1 MALKTDNKIFLSWDD
16 VNDAV
21 DDICNKI
28 RHDQPNIDSVH
39 GIARGGLIPAV
50 LISHKLGLPYTDV
63 VLPNTL
69 VVDDI
74 CDSGV
79 TLEKAPGVWTAVLH
93 YKPHTSCFQPNMW
106 ADIHEGDE
114 WLIYPW
120 ENKDSKPIQDY
131 LTDGVKE
138 QKNKADKFNEKVE
151 DYFQSKEFL
160 EFAERED
167 NSVVWSEEDSKLHT
181 IGGLTND
188 KEKSFMKF
196 QNKINKKNKNG

>member
-1 MALKTDNKIFLSWDD
+1 MALKADNKIYLSWDD

-21 DDICNKI
+21 DDLCTKI
-28 RHDQPNIDSVH
+28 RFDQVNIDSVH

-50 LISHKLGLPYTDV
+50 LISHKLDLPYTDV
-63 VLPNTL
+63 ILPNTL

-93 YKPHTSCFQPNMW
+93 YKPHTSCFQPSMW
-106 ADIHEGDE
+106 SDIHEGDE

-120 ENKDSKPIQDY
+120 ETKDSKPIQDY
-131 LTDGVKE
+131 L
-138 QKNKADKFNEKVE
+138 ANEE
-151 DYFQSKEFL
+151 EENFLESEEFL

-167 NSVVWSEEDSKLHT
+167 NSVEWSEEDSKLHT

-188 KEKSFMKF
+188 KEGSFMKF
-196 QNKINKKNKNG
+196 QNKIK

>member
-50 LISHKLGLPYTDV
+50 LISHKLGLPYSDV

-93 YKPHTSCFQPNMW
+93 YKPHTSCFQPNIW
-106 ADIHEGDE
+106 SEIHEGDE
-114 WLIYPW
+114 WILYPW
-120 ENKDSKPIQDY
+120 EMSDSKPIQDY
-131 LTDGVKE
+131 LVDGAKE
-138 QKNKADKFNEKVE
+138 RRDKLDEYYKSNK
-151 DYFQSKEFL
+151 
-160 EFAERED
+160 
-167 NSVVWSEEDSKLHT
+167 
-181 IGGLTND
+181 
-188 KEKSFMKF
+188 
-196 QNKINKKNKNG
+196 

>member
-1 MALKTDNKIFLSWDD
+1 MALKTDNKIYLSWDD
-16 VNDAV
+16 IEKSVNDL
-21 DDICNKI
+21 CNKI
-28 RHDQPNIDSVH
+28 RFDQLNIDSVT

-63 VLPNTL
+63 ILPNTL

-120 ENKDSKPIQDY
+120 ETKDSDPIQDY
-131 LTDGVKE
+131 LKKGRKLKE
-138 QKNKADKFNEKVE
+138 YKFN
-151 DYFQSKEFL
+151 
-160 EFAERED
+160 
-167 NSVVWSEEDSKLHT
+167 NGSEEICSICLDT
-181 IGGLTND
+181 Y
-188 KEKSFMKF
+188 
-196 QNKINKKNKNG
+196 KKNDIMNILKCGHKYHNTCIDDWIKNNNNCPLCRLSI

>member
-1 MALKTDNKIFLSWDD
+1 MALKADNKIFLSWDD

-28 RHDQPNIDSVH
+28 RHDQPNLDSVH

-50 LISHKLGLPYTDV
+50 LISHKLGLPWTDV
-63 VLPNTL
+63 ILPNTL

-93 YKPHTSCFQPNMW
+93 YKPHTSCFQPNIW

-120 ENKDSKPIQDY
+120 ETKDSKPIQDY
-131 LTDGVKE
+131 LADGAKE
-138 QKNKADKFNEKVE
+138 WRDKADE
-151 DYFQSKEFL
+151 YY
-160 EFAERED
+160 
-167 NSVVWSEEDSKLHT
+167 
-181 IGGLTND
+181 
-188 KEKSFMKF
+188 KS
-196 QNKINKKNKNG
+196 NK

>member
-63 VLPNTL
+63 ILPNTL

-93 YKPHTSCFQPNMW
+93 YKPHTSCFQPNIW
-106 ADIHEGDE
+106 SEIHEGDE
-114 WLIYPW
+114 WIIYPW
-120 ENKDSKPIQDY
+120 EMSDSKPIQDY
-131 LTDGVKE
+131 LVNPTSKE
-138 QKNKADKFNEKVE
+138 QLDIPEWLEMANELLANE
-151 DYFQSKEFL
+151 PD
-160 EFAERED
+160 ERQDERD
-167 NSVVWSEEDSKLHT
+167 DLNL
-181 IGGLTND
+181 IGGLTMPKTNT
-188 KEKSFMKF
+188 
-196 QNKINKKNKNG
+196 NKLNK

>member
-1 MALKTDNKIFLSWDD
+1 MAVKTNQKTYLSWDD
-16 VNDAV
+16 IESAV
-21 DDICNKI
+21 DDLCQQIPFEL
-28 RHDQPNIDSVH
+28 PNIDSIH

-63 VLPNTL
+63 ILPNTL

-120 ENKDSKPIQDY
+120 ETKNSDPIQDY
-131 LTDGVKE
+131 LKKGRKLKE
-138 QKNKADKFNEKVE
+138 YKFNK
-151 DYFQSKEFL
+151 DAPNQTFF
-160 EFAERED
+160 
-167 NSVVWSEEDSKLHT
+167 
-181 IGGLTND
+181 
-188 KEKSFMKF
+188 
-196 QNKINKKNKNG
+196 

>member
-21 DDICNKI
+21 DDLCNKI

-50 LISHKLGLPYTDV
+50 LISHKLGLPYV
-63 VLPNTL
+63 GLVGPNTL

-74 CDSGV
+74 CDTGV
-79 TLEKAPGVWTAVLH
+79 TLDKGPGVYTAVLH
-93 YKPHTSCFQPNMW
+93 YKPHTSCFQPTIW
-106 ADIHEGDE
+106 SEIHDGDE

-120 ENKDSKPIQDY
+120 ETKDSLPIQDY
-131 LTDGVKE
+131 L
-138 QKNKADKFNEKVE
+138 
-151 DYFQSKEFL
+151 QSDEFL

-167 NSVVWSEEDSKLHT
+167 NSVVLSEGDSKLHT

-196 QNKINKKNKNG
+196 QNKLK